1 MMLVHIAYPISTI
14 EISHQNSS
22 LLLLPSL
29 DWRFDYFYYRQRN
42 RRSILI
48 RHPSSRL
55 IRLHYPCCAL
65 CTILLARYPGAV
77 PFNLS
82 ILPLTFLFYF
92 IFYCLL
98 FAYGW
103 SRRHKKWQTVL
114 LRMGRHLAFFYFLLM
129 YIRARPSLLGRR
141 TRCLARERFRRGCR
155 EKGREGEIPRIPRL
169 QD

>member
-1 MMLVHIAYPISTI
+1 MMMLVHIAYPISTI

-92 IFYCLL
+92 LLSIVCIRMESSPQKMADRAAQDGQAPSIFL
-98 FAYGW
+98 FSLNVYT
-103 SRRHKKWQTVL
+103 SE
-114 LRMGRHLAFFYFLLM
+114 AFTSWTTY
-129 YIRARPSLLGRR
+129 
-141 TRCLARERFRRGCR
+141 
-155 EKGREGEIPRIPRL
+155 
-169 QD
+169 